1 MTRIAVPTEHEEQTA
16 LMDWIYLTSRKYPEL
31 NLLYHVPNEGKRS
44 PAAAMKLL
52 AEGLKKGVPDNFLPV
67 ARGGYHGLYIEL
79 KRVKGGKLSPEQRQ
93 WLDDLNAQGYLAVEC
108 KGWEAAAKV
117 IENYMQMI

>member
-1 MTRIAVPTEHEEQTA
+1 MTHIAVPTEHEEQTA
-16 LMDWIYLTSRKYPEL
+16 LMDWLYLMSRKYPEL
-31 NLLYHVPNEGKRS
+31 NLFYHVPNEGKRS

-79 KRVKGGKLSPEQRQ
+79 KRTKGGKLSPEQRQ

-117 IENYMQMI
+117 IEKYMQMI

>member
-31 NLLYHVPNEGKRS
+31 NLFYHVPNEGKRS

-79 KRVKGGKLSPEQRQ
+79 KRTKGGKLSLEQRQ

-117 IENYMQMI
+117 IENYIQMI

>member
-1 MTRIAVPTEHEEQTA
+1 MTRIAVPTEHEEQAA

-31 NLLYHVPNEGKRS
+31 NLFYHVPNEGKRS

-79 KRVKGGKLSPEQRQ
+79 KRTKGGKLSPEQRQ

-117 IENYMQMI
+117 IENYIRMI

>member
-1 MTRIAVPTEHEEQTA
+1 MSKYHARKTECDGILFDSRMTRITAPTEHEEQAA
-16 LMDWIYLTSRKYPEL
+16 LMDWIYLTSWKYPEL
-31 NLLYHVPNEGKRS
+31 NLFYHVPNEGKRS

-79 KRVKGGKLSPEQRQ
+79 KRTKGGKLSPEQRQ
-93 WLDDLNAQGYLAVEC
+93 WLDGRNHVFGL
-108 KGWEAAAKV
+108 K
-117 IENYMQMI
+117 

>member
-1 MTRIAVPTEHEEQTA
+1 MTRIAVPTEHEEQAA
-16 LMDWIYLTSRKYPEL
+16 LMDWIYLTSWKYPEL
-31 NLLYHVPNEGKRS
+31 NLFYHVPNEGKRS

-79 KRVKGGKLSPEQRQ
+79 KRTKGGKLSPEQRQ

-117 IENYMQMI
+117 IENYIQMI